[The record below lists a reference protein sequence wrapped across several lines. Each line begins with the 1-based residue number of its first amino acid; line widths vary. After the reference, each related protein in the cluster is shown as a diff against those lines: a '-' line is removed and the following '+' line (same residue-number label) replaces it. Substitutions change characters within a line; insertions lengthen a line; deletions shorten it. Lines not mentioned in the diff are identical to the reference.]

1 MSHLSK
7 SLGWVALPLLGQL
20 ALTSSKIPRCRMI
33 GINQDGTEATGGW
46 LKPLALERNM
56 SIGVYANVMN
66 PGRIHVGEHINVCQS

>member
-1 MSHLSK
+1 
-7 SLGWVALPLLGQL
+7 
-20 ALTSSKIPRCRMI
+20 MI